1 MKYAK
6 EVMDLMGPYPG
17 RHFRMGELVRY
28 VAPQTIGGPDRQRV
42 RNGVLRVLE
51 SLAESGHVE
60 IVPAIRRGGF
70 ATYAWRKVPHE
81 VVQKCHLE
89 CHNSGRSIA
98 P

>member
-6 EVMDLMGPYPG
+6 EVIELLEPYPG
-17 RHFRMGELVRY
+17 RHFRMGDIVRY
-28 VAPQTIGGPDRQRV
+28 VAPRAAGPDRQRV

-60 IVPAIRRGGF
+60 IEPAGRRGGF

-81 VVQKCHLE
+81 VSQKCHGK
-89 CHNSGRSIA
+89 CHNSGRDIA